1 MVHGAARLVVVGVA
15 VLSAAATGA
24 AAPAPGLPPK
34 LRVLVAADEMPEMFS
49 FETSGPHGLER
60 ELVEGFCRLHGLSV
74 QVVPV
79 RDFDEII
86 PMLLRGEGDLVTGIV
101 DTEARRRKVAFTGE
115 VLPVRHLAVTRR
127 PSAPVKRVEDLRGL
141 RVGVIPGTSWE
152 EATAEA
158 GVPKARRVPFRDT
171 DALLAGL
178 RAGEVDAVVMALLD
192 YALASKRDPR
202 LAAGAF
208 VGSRLSAAWAVRP
221 GDSPLLAALDGYL
234 RGMGQA
240 RHTLMFRYL
249 SEEALSLFALARR
262 E

>member
-1 MVHGAARLVVVGVA
+1 
-15 VLSAAATGA
+15 
-24 AAPAPGLPPK
+24 
-34 LRVLVAADEMPEMFS
+34 
-49 FETSGPHGLER
+49 
-60 ELVEGFCRLHGLSV
+60 
-74 QVVPV
+74 
-79 RDFDEII
+79 
-86 PMLLRGEGDLVTGIV
+86 
-101 DTEARRRKVAFTGE
+101 
-115 VLPVRHLAVTRR
+115 
-127 PSAPVKRVEDLRGL
+127 
-141 RVGVIPGTSWE
+141 
-152 EATAEA
+152 
-158 GVPKARRVPFRDT
+158 
-171 DALLAGL
+171 
-178 RAGEVDAVVMALLD
+178 MALLD